1 MIDRL
6 QLSIII
12 PTYNESGNITALIR
26 YLQRNT
32 LNHLIEIIVSDGHS
46 TDNTLEVATDA
57 GARVIVSP
65 SKGRAAQMNYGAS
78 FAIADVL
85 YFVHADSFPPHDF
98 IDKIVQQVKMKIN
111 IGCFRLRFDLSNWFL
126 NANCWFTR
134 FDVNA
139 FRFGDQSLY
148 VTKDI
153 FEKAGG
159 FNEQLIMMED
169 QEIIYRLKR
178 YGKFKVMH
186 GTVITSARKYT
197 DNGIFYTQGVFFLIY
212 ILFKLGLPQHRLL
225 KLYRRL
231 IKQDKL

>member
-1 MIDRL
+1 MIERL

-12 PTYNESGNITALIR
+12 PTFNETENVAALIN
-26 YLQRNT
+26 YLQNNT
-32 LNHLIEIIVSDGHS
+32 SNHFIEIIISDGQS
-46 TDNTLEVATDA
+46 ADNTVEAATAA
-57 GARVIVSP
+57 GAKVVVSP
-65 SKGRAAQMNYGAS
+65 LKGRGVQMNYGAS
-78 FAIADVL
+78 IAQADVL
-85 YFVHADSFPPHDF
+85 YFVHADSFPPRDF
-98 IDKIVQQVKMKIN
+98 INKIVEQIKMGIN
-111 IGCFRLRFDLSNWFL
+111 IGCFRMKFDISNWFL

-159 FNEQLIMMED
+159 FDEQLIMMED

-178 YGKFKVMH
+178 YSNFKVMH
-186 GTVITSARKYT
+186 GTVITSARKYSE
-197 DNGIFYTQGVFFLIY
+197 NGIFYTQGVFFLIY

>member
-12 PTYNESGNITALIR
+12 PTYNETENIAALIN
-26 YLQRNT
+26 YLQNNT
-32 LNHLIEIIVSDGHS
+32 SNRLIEIIVSDGQS
-46 TDNTLEVATDA
+46 TDNTVEVATAA

-65 SKGRAAQMNYGAS
+65 SKGRGAQMNYGAS
-78 FAIADVL
+78 LALADVL

-98 IDKIVQQVKMKIN
+98 IDKIVQQVKMGIN
-111 IGCFRLRFDLSNWFL
+111 IGCFRLKFNVSHWFL

-148 VTKDI
+148 VAKDI

-159 FNEQLIMMED
+159 FDVQLIMMED
-169 QEIIYRLKR
+169 QEIIHRLKR

-186 GTVITSARKYT
+186 GTVITSARKYSE
-197 DNGIFYTQGVFFLIY
+197 NGIYYTQGVFFLIY
-212 ILFKLGLPQHRLL
+212 ILFKLGLQQHRLL
-225 KLYRRL
+225 KLYRSL

>member
-1 MIDRL
+1 MTDRL

-12 PTYNESGNITALIR
+12 PTYNEIENIAALIK
-26 YLQRNT
+26 YLQSNT
-32 LNHLIEIIVSDGHS
+32 QNHLIEIIVSDGQS
-46 TDNTLEVATDA
+46 TDNTVEVATAA
-57 GARVIVSP
+57 GAKVVVSP
-65 SKGRAAQMNYGAS
+65 SKGRGTQMNYGAS
-78 FAIADVL
+78 FALGDVL

-98 IDKIVQQVKMKIN
+98 IDKIAEQVKMGVN
-111 IGCFRLRFDLSNWFL
+111 IGCFRLKFDIPHWFL
-126 NANCWFTR
+126 NTNCWFTR

-153 FEKAGG
+153 FEKASG
-159 FNEQLIMMED
+159 FDTQLIMMED
-169 QEIIYRLKR
+169 QEIIHRLKR

-186 GTVITSARKYT
+186 GTVITSARKYS

-225 KLYRRL
+225 NLYRKL
-231 IKQDKL
+231 IKQGKL